1 MKGSVKGMRRRL
13 GIRRG
18 TRHSGLTLRGER
30 GRVLRIVLFVALGI
44 GAAVALF
51 ALLKPEKQL
60 KTSAEI
66 LRIREKGILTVGI
79 REDVPGFSDDG
90 AGLEIELAELF
101 AEFLLPENGEKPVK
115 LVTVS
120 AQTAET
126 KLSDGSIDAAIAL
139 MQKGASSKFAYSYPY
154 YTDSC
159 RVVLRR
165 GGAKKALD
173 DMLIGYV
180 QNTSAAKVLNRYID
194 AHETKVQRSLIDKL
208 RGIEKELP
216 EGAVTFDKK
225 AFASYPDM
233 LTALVNGRIDC
244 AVLPGVYAELY
255 SADYDLEPSVSLGS
269 ISYAIAAS
277 SDEPAIAQLADV
289 FIYELRESGRLDEL
303 LKKYSLGGE

>member
-1 MKGSVKGMRRRL
+1 MRRRL

-44 GAAVALF
+44 GAVVALF

-79 REDVPGFSDDG
+79 REDIPGFSDDG
-90 AGLEIELAELF
+90 TGLEIELAELF

-159 RVVLRR
+159 RVVLRS

-233 LTALVNGRIDC
+233 LSALVNGRIDC
-244 AVLPGVYAELY
+244 AVLPGVYAQLY
-255 SADYDLEPSVSLGS
+255 SSDYDLEPSVSLGS

>member
-1 MKGSVKGMRRRL
+1 MRRRL

-44 GAAVALF
+44 GAVVALF

-79 REDVPGFSDDG
+79 REDIPGFSDDG
-90 AGLEIELAELF
+90 TGLEIELAELF

-159 RVVLRR
+159 RVVHRS

-233 LTALVNGRIDC
+233 LSALVNGRIDC
-244 AVLPGVYAELY
+244 AVNEAM
-255 SADYDLEPSVSLGS
+255 
-269 ISYAIAAS
+269 ISGN
-277 SDEPAIAQLADV
+277 LADMLMNITGMSCETEENGGFV
-289 FIYELRESGRLDEL
+289 APFVACSGITVSG
-303 LKKYSLGGE
+303 K

>member
-1 MKGSVKGMRRRL
+1 MRRRL

-159 RVVLRR
+159 RVVLRS

-244 AVLPGVYAELY
+244 AVLPGVYAQLY
-255 SADYDLEPSVSLGS
+255 STDYDLEPSVSLGS